1 MFCLFLLRFYV
12 YLRTEVVSAH
22 LLKSMLFESRCWRL
36 FFTLR
41 KYINGVLG
49 YAKRFV
55 NFLGMYRRKRYGILQ
70 KVCFLR
76 VDAGGYFLL
85 SESI

>member
-12 YLRTEVVSAH
+12 YLRTEVVSAQF
-22 LLKSMLFESRCWRL
+22 LKSMLFESRCWRL

-55 NFLGMYRRKRYGILQ
+55 NFLGMYRRKRYGIL
-70 KVCFLR
+70 R
-76 VDAGGYFLL
+76 VSQDQYQRTAFG
-85 SESI
+85 